1 MRFPGGKFLAVTLTV
16 LLNAVPAVVMYYGA
30 KAAAAVGNRLSRLR
44 LGLRGLTGGGVG
56 ESIPSSLSGGRKTV
70 KAKDKNRKETKENN
84 SKEAKDKKSLSP
96 EERVESRY
104 RDRIDAWVLSGRVKE
119 DPGNWKALVR
129 QLSADIEAQ
138 DAKIKDWSSRVYKD
152 ANISVNNH
160 QKKKESV
167 KSVNERRRQERIKG
181 FERQKSGDMKILRDL
196 AKAGG
201 LTVAELRSLAEE
213 AQKAE
218 MSENEKTENGESV
231 SPEDAATA
239 EETKEYEKEND
250 NISVNGSEEED
261 EQQEQQEYSDPD
273 DDILGEEYR
282 PDDYQ
287 EDGLDG
293 DEPLVPDEE
302 TTENEE
308 PSENDVLADSETED
322 VTPETPEETVTVEE
336 DAPKENQEEDETRD
350 ESLDETPAGD
360 VAEYNYIWGVAGK
373 GFCIERNVNDF
384 GKDGSA
390 IKSDAKGNFIPNN
403 FSLFRSTNDI
413 ESFFDIQTGG
423 NLLKDA
429 TGFEILRK
437 GKMTMVGEDN
447 HKKIGRVEERCV
459 IRLLG
464 PRQKE
469 DDTLK
474 MPVKDEKKNDA
485 DDSLSEKPETFSE
498 SLENTLKEWY
508 HIKEQYDN
516 DGVQGSYNV
525 DELEKARKER
535 QTFIANTE
543 HSISLLADGDDKRQL
558 ENSLSSLKIMD
569 GILTESEDIAE
580 WANMQ
585 HYTKDSKYLMYNG
598 VVSPSGVVDRTM
610 SRAIYKVA
618 NGLMKDTE
626 FKAVCDKEGKSEW
639 YENYKNDPD
648 ATIRKWENNGILVGN
663 IYYGE
668 TDNETTGLHE
678 ETSSSKRLYRRGDG
692 YPEMTMIF
700 VETSDDLRTLRAKGI
715 TEEFDSPA
723 RLLDA
728 FRDKYPQKIIRF
740 SDGYGNPLE
749 DTDNHLKKHTD
760 LGGTGITTWQAEKPL
775 YLLIEP
781 WEKYF
786 KNRQTDLFDNNYP
799 DSEVMRAAR
808 EDTRR
813 FASLLN
819 ISDKVN
825 IITDTGSLS
834 EGEKSV
840 KGWYDR
846 DTDRISVV
854 LPNHS
859 DADDIRRTVFHE
871 GVAHYGLRRL
881 FGEHFDTFLD
891 NVHDNAAADVRQR
904 IDYISKTEGLSRRD
918 ATEEYLARLS
928 EDTDFGRAMQSGWWG
943 KIRELFL
950 QMLGRAGVSLNN
962 KLTDSE
968 LRYILW
974 RSYENLRSPG
984 ERRTVS
990 SLIKKDRETAVDKLR
1005 GLYGKINDT
1014 KENYA
1019 EYLDAPS
1026 VKGWISGWQ
1035 KEIDE
1040 LQKAYGLSRADVFPE
1055 EKSAGT
1061 DIAAEETPAVARE
1074 QALRDTVSGIIKEA
1088 GVDVVYDKEACQ
1100 EALRAMRQ
1108 NDDTRYQRVYHGSG
1122 ADFDRFD
1129 NSHMGEGEGAQ
1140 AHGWGTYVT
1149 KSEDIGKGYAEEYDA
1164 QVHLFLDGEEMT
1176 GDDIESS
1183 IRNSIP
1189 LADDFFD
1196 EIYQYGSYYDKSF
1209 AERLKESG
1217 VTIDELKEEL
1227 GDSLSTMKDHHPEED
1242 YSRYDEVVQQIE
1254 DELDSVEKDEEYT
1267 QPILYTVEIPD
1278 DKGNNYIEENGPLSE
1293 EQRKMI
1299 AEEAEK
1305 EGFGDS
1311 TLSYR
1316 DGKGNLILNADASN
1330 GRRLYS
1336 NELTRV
1342 LGSHKAASEFLSR
1355 AGFTGIHYDGS
1366 NDGEC
1371 YVIFDDRDLV
1381 IQDNLRFFHTPD
1393 GEAYGFTTGGK
1404 IYLDPDIATAETPIH
1419 EYTHLWAEALR
1430 RRNPEEWNNVVG
1442 LMKQCDTVWNDVRRN
1457 YPELTD
1463 DNDIADEVLATYS
1476 GRRGAERLRTLRDG
1490 ILSGD
1495 SSEDEKK
1502 AATSAIDNFRD
1513 LLSRIWKDIADF
1525 LHIHYTKPE
1534 EVADRVLSD
1543 LVNGV
1548 NPSKALDDA
1557 YSRAVS
1563 EGRTDDALRI
1573 LEDVAKAK
1581 GYNVTDYHGRDSW
1594 TAPVAEVEKD
1604 DFANLDK
1611 LRESLDDYGGESNI
1625 YGIINGI
1632 QGHDSSYYYDPG
1644 KAGFHGKAAEETAE
1658 IMRSLHERNASP
1670 DTKVSIYRAVPNDV
1684 FGDEIMQGD
1693 WVALSRTYCDD
1704 LGKEKYG
1711 EGGYHIIQS
1720 EVPIKYL
1727 WQGDEDMR
1735 EFGYDDGRRDVE
1747 KNVPNNRK
1755 LLEIT
1760 YDDNGKLIPLS
1771 KRFDIAA
1778 SDIRYQFVGEE
1789 GIRTAAENS
1798 VEAAARLRL
1807 LDLARMREKMGTD
1820 PTAIK
1825 LATGWERGADGKWRY
1840 ETEDAIHVKPHTP
1853 EAEKGTKSYT
1863 LSSVLTGKGAQELFA
1878 AYPQLRDYQVAY
1890 IDMTGKTNG
1899 FLRGKNIVIKDSLSG
1914 TDTRR
1919 TMLHEIQ
1926 HAVQRIE
1933 GFSLGASETN
1943 VRARIGDLIDG
1954 NRETS
1959 EYAKEMLRTAA
1970 VFKLS
1975 ELSLHKCERLLA
1987 TGREEDADRAV
1998 GYYWDAMDCLDNTEE
2013 SALKNEYPKDMSSE
2027 EIAKSG
2033 YHVKEA
2039 GKELAR
2045 LYSEALENIPDG
2057 NRKSLDIVNKL
2068 SNDLENMTDSELYT
2082 HVAGEVEARNVA
2094 RRMDMTPDERRR
2106 TLASETEDVAR
2117 RDQIFLGYNNSYPA
2131 DSAESHDEEN
2141 STTAVSLGK
2150 KVEELFN
2157 GAVNGT
2163 FSGKP
2168 VSVGRLS
2175 PEGKAFLE
2183 RLSGLKMKEHVDF
2196 VLNPS
2201 DLKHIYNDHFGN
2213 NEKDRGNNVPL
2224 TRNDFG
2230 NFYGVL
2236 SNPDGIVYGVDK
2248 NDGRKLFFFLKQK
2261 SPGLYNL
2268 AEVCSTKK
2276 GNLTAK
2282 SYYIT
2287 KKGINQR
2294 VMEIKSTLLPT
2305 SVTYSGE
2312 SLSNTKIPLLFENP
2326 VKKNENISEDS
2337 INFSKTSARPLDRAN
2352 TSSVMTNNEKEKAR
2366 QVQSSPES
2374 VGDLTDKETVKD
2386 GINYAD
2392 TAGAASIDKFIEEN
2406 GHIVGKEPDRNFDI
2420 LQVDFRDGS
2429 TLRRTPQFVTDGAH
2443 LRLNYEFSGPKVEG
2457 KAVESVNFG
2466 LFADEL
2472 GRQGLID
2479 DGRFNDVVSNIL
2491 RKTETPTLSNKEALR
2506 DVDSFVDK
2514 YGFDVL
2520 GGSVRRAYLDDKR
2533 FVERR
2538 DTTVV
2543 GLQDKGKVTGGKY
2556 YFISDDEGRLPQ
2568 DAAVY
2573 VPAMKDKSDNILFN
2587 GPDSY
2592 GSGIQA
2598 VRDAVAKAGVSNR
2611 SIVRDIDKFLENH
2624 GFEAGD
2630 DLGSLR
2636 IVDFSDGSQM
2646 RRQEHPHSKGAD
2658 YMILNPS
2665 REITSFASV
2674 QDKNNILN
2682 LGGEGTQALS
2692 SIRNSLLSRPMRPSN
2707 DVALDVIGDFIR
2719 DNGRAVEGSDG
2730 LKAVD
2735 FRDGSSLVGFQ
2746 KDGERHFEYRDRNAI
2761 PYGVVVSRDMTPKDI
2776 NLSPSM
2782 DKAVNLMYNALDK
2795 PLNNDVTLSKE
2806 AQDMRSYTNTQGRW
2820 HGEEQNE
2827 LRVYSEYGNILAY
2840 FSDHTSKAKP
2850 LGVEDYVI
2858 GRNPTESLMLSVWK
2872 RINHFNSRTFIP
2884 EEKLRELGIPVN
2896 PMAKP
2901 LPLIRD
2907 GREGRHIVNMYN
2919 IESTD
2924 FLQRSKD
2931 YDKETR
2937 SYINNLMRSAEHSVL
2952 TGDGK
2957 YKMWSQLEDLV
2968 VKNGNWHLPV
2978 ESTPKDY
2985 DRLKDMGL
2993 SARYDWTNKKVSVA
3007 PLEMEQ
3013 PSYGGKRYMDIL
3025 DSLSESVLDRDNK
3038 LIVKNGVGDEN
3049 TLNVAHLMNAI
3060 DFGIDLR
3067 DVADRPDVSGEYVT
3081 PLITDADAL
3090 RSEGP
3095 EYVRTV
3101 LTEASKADD
3110 SIMKRSIGMDDDLS
3124 VNSDITIDDDD
3135 DDRLDLRTTT
3145 PGMGD
3150 DDGDGISDD
3159 QENYAPSTKEDNRL
3173 KRKSDESSHRS
3184 FHR

>member
-70 KAKDKNRKETKENN
+70 KAKDKNRKEAKENN

-104 RDRIDAWVLSGRVKE
+104 RDRIDTWVLSGRVKE
-119 DPGNWKALVR
+119 DPGDWKALVR
-129 QLSADIEAQ
+129 QLSADIDAQ

-231 SPEDAATA
+231 SPEAAATA

-287 EDGLDG
+287 KDGLDG

-322 VTPETPEETVTVEE
+322 VTPETPEETVTGEE
-336 DAPKENQEEDETRD
+336 DAPKGSQDEDEEEE

-373 GFCIERNVNDF
+373 GFCVERNVNDF

-485 DDSLSEKPETFSE
+485 DDSLSEKPVTFSE
-498 SLENTLKEWY
+498 SLENALKEWY

-585 HYTKDSKYLMYNG
+585 HYTKDSKYFIYNG

-618 NGLMKDTE
+618 NGLMNDTE
-626 FKAVCDKEGKSEW
+626 FKAVCDKEGKGEW
-639 YENYKNDPD
+639 YENFKNDPD

-678 ETSSSKRLYRRGDG
+678 ETSSSKRLYRRGDY
-692 YPEMTMIF
+692 YPEMTMIS

-740 SDGYGNPLE
+740 SDENGNPLE

-825 IITDTGSLS
+825 IITDAGSLS

-859 DADDIRRTVFHE
+859 DPDDIRRTVFHE

-881 FGEHFDTFLD
+881 FGERFDTFLD
-891 NVHDNAAADVRQR
+891 NVHDNAAADVRKR
-904 IDYISKTEGLSRRD
+904 IDNISKTEGLSRRD

-928 EDTDFGRAMQSGWWG
+928 EDTDFGRAMQTGWWG

-950 QMLGRAGVSLNN
+950 QMLGRAGVNLDY

-974 RSYENLRSPG
+974 RSYENLRSPE

-990 SLIKKDRETAVDKLR
+990 SLIKKDREDAVDKLR
-1005 GLYGKINDT
+1005 GLYGKIDDT

-1019 EYLDAPS
+1019 EYLDDPS

-1061 DIAAEETPAVARE
+1061 DIAAEETPTVARE
-1074 QALRDTVSGIIKEA
+1074 QALRDTVSGIIKDA
-1088 GVDVVYDKEACQ
+1088 GIDVVYDKEACQ
-1100 EALRAMRQ
+1100 EALRAMRRTG
-1108 NDDTRYQRVYHGSG
+1108 DTSYQRVYHGSG
-1122 ADFDRFD
+1122 SDFDRFD
-1129 NSHMGEGEGAQ
+1129 
-1140 AHGWGTYVT
+1140 
-1149 KSEDIGKGYAEEYDA
+1149 
-1164 QVHLFLDGEEMT
+1164 
-1176 GDDIESS
+1176 
-1183 IRNSIP
+1183 
-1189 LADDFFD
+1189 
-1196 EIYQYGSYYDKSF
+1196 
-1209 AERLKESG
+1209 
-1217 VTIDELKEEL
+1217 
-1227 GDSLSTMKDHHPEED
+1227 
-1242 YSRYDEVVQQIE
+1242 
-1254 DELDSVEKDEEYT
+1254 
-1267 QPILYTVEIPD
+1267 
-1278 DKGNNYIEENGPLSE
+1278 
-1293 EQRKMI
+1293 
-1299 AEEAEK
+1299 
-1305 EGFGDS
+1305 
-1311 TLSYR
+1311 
-1316 DGKGNLILNADASN
+1316 
-1330 GRRLYS
+1330 
-1336 NELTRV
+1336 
-1342 LGSHKAASEFLSR
+1342 
-1355 AGFTGIHYDGS
+1355 
-1366 NDGEC
+1366 
-1371 YVIFDDRDLV
+1371 RDLI
-1381 IQDNLRFFHTPD
+1381 IQDKLRFFHTPD

-1502 AATSAIDNFRD
+1502 VATSAIDSFRD

-1581 GYNVTDYHGRDSW
+1581 GYDVTDYQGRDSW

-1632 QGHDSSYYYDPG
+1632 QGHDSSYYYDPS

-1704 LGKEKYG
+1704 LGREKYG

-1720 EVPIKYL
+1720 EAPIKYL

-1735 EFGYDDGRRDVE
+1735 EFGYDDGQRDVE
-1747 KNVPNNRK
+1747 KNVSNNRK

-1778 SDIRYQFVGEE
+1778 SDIRYQFIGE
-1789 GIRTAAENS
+1789 N
-1798 VEAAARLRL
+1798 
-1807 LDLARMREKMGTD
+1807 
-1820 PTAIK
+1820 
-1825 LATGWERGADGKWRY
+1825 
-1840 ETEDAIHVKPHTP
+1840 
-1853 EAEKGTKSYT
+1853 
-1863 LSSVLTGKGAQELFA
+1863 
-1878 AYPQLRDYQVAY
+1878 
-1890 IDMTGKTNG
+1890 
-1899 FLRGKNIVIKDSLSG
+1899 
-1914 TDTRR
+1914 
-1919 TMLHEIQ
+1919 
-1926 HAVQRIE
+1926 
-1933 GFSLGASETN
+1933 
-1943 VRARIGDLIDG
+1943 
-1954 NRETS
+1954 
-1959 EYAKEMLRTAA
+1959 
-1970 VFKLS
+1970 
-1975 ELSLHKCERLLA
+1975 
-1987 TGREEDADRAV
+1987 
-1998 GYYWDAMDCLDNTEE
+1998 
-2013 SALKNEYPKDMSSE
+2013 
-2027 EIAKSG
+2027 
-2033 YHVKEA
+2033 
-2039 GKELAR
+2039 
-2045 LYSEALENIPDG
+2045 
-2057 NRKSLDIVNKL
+2057 
-2068 SNDLENMTDSELYT
+2068 
-2082 HVAGEVEARNVA
+2082 
-2094 RRMDMTPDERRR
+2094 
-2106 TLASETEDVAR
+2106 
-2117 RDQIFLGYNNSYPA
+2117 
-2131 DSAESHDEEN
+2131 DEEN
-2141 STTAVSLGK
+2141 SNTADSLGK

-2261 SPGLYNL
+2261 FPGLYNL

-2312 SLSNTKIPLLFENP
+2312 SLSDTKIPLLFENT
-2326 VKKNENISEDS
+2326 VKKDENLSKDA
-2337 INFSKTSARPLDRAN
+2337 INFNNTSARPDERAN
-2352 TSSVMTNNEKEKAR
+2352 NNSVMANNEKEKAR

-2374 VGDLTDKETVKD
+2374 VGDLKDKETVND
-2386 GINYAD
+2386 GIKYAD

-2443 LRLNYEFSGPKVEG
+2443 LRLNYELTGPKVEG
-2457 KAVESVNFG
+2457 KAVESVNFS
-2466 LFADEL
+2466 LFPDDL
-2472 GRQGLID
+2472 DRRGLID
-2479 DGRFNDVVSNIL
+2479 DGRFNSAVSEIL
-2491 RKTETPTLSNKEALR
+2491 KKTETPTLSNKEALR

-2520 GGSVRRAYLDDKR
+2520 GGSGRRAYLDDKR

-2543 GLQDKGKVTGGKY
+2543 GLQNKGEVTGGKY

-2573 VPAMKDKSDNILFN
+2573 VPAMKDTADHILFN
-2587 GPDSY
+2587 DPDSY
-2592 GSGIQA
+2592 GSGIQT
-2598 VRDAVAKAGVSNR
+2598 VRDAVVTAGVSNS

-2636 IVDFSDGSQM
+2636 IVDFLDGSQM
-2646 RRQEHPHSKGAD
+2646 RRHEQPHSKRAE
-2658 YMILNPS
+2658 YMILNS
-2665 REITSFASV
+2665 SHEIISFANV
-2674 QDKNNILN
+2674 PDKRHILD
-2682 LGGEGTQALS
+2682 LTPGRAEALS
-2692 SIRNSLLSRPMRPSN
+2692 SIRNTLLSRPMRPSN
-2707 DVALDVIGDFIR
+2707 DVALEVIGDFIR
-2719 DNGRAVEGSDG
+2719 DNGRVIEGSDG

-2884 EEKLRELGIPVN
+2884 VEKLRELGIPVN

-2968 VKNGNWHLPV
+2968 IKSGNWHLPV

-3067 DVADRPDVSGEYVT
+3067 DVADRPDVPGEYVT